1 VADSALLQI
10 TAAALSGRQ
19 GEDRESSRGATLS
32 FNTRSAAIA
41 ALLTLGATAALA
53 DPSGLWREKDGGTI
67 RVSRCGAGYCATIA
81 SVNPP
86 TDAETGKRRTDK
98 NNPEAA
104 KRNRPLVGVAVLIG
118 MKPNGEHRWS
128 GRLYDSDRGET
139 LNGHLVEVDAK
150 TIRIE
155 GCVMGICG
163 GEELTRVR

>member
-1 VADSALLQI
+1 MRSRIPFQIAAAGLSGSAIFIASGASLFFNAKSAL
-10 TAAALSGRQ
+10 AAAILVFG
-19 GEDRESSRGATLS
+19 T
-32 FNTRSAAIA
+32 TP
-41 ALLTLGATAALA
+41 ALA
-53 DPSGLWREKDGGTI
+53 DPAGLWREKDGDTI
-67 RVSRCGAGYCATIA
+67 RISRCGGGYCGTIA

-86 TDAETGKRRTDK
+86 NDPETGKRRTDK
-98 NNPEAA
+98 NNPDAA
-104 KRNRPLVGVAVLIG
+104 RRNRPLVGVAVLIG
-118 MKPNGEHRWS
+118 MKPNGAHRWS